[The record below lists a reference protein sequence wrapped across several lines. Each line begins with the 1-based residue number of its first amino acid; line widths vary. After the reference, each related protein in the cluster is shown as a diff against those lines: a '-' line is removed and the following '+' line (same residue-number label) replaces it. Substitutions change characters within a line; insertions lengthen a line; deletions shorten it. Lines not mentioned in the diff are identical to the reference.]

1 MSLLQPADSRNL
13 GLTILFSVLVL
24 LVSSVNAGC
33 GIWDAGCGKTARP
46 LHSAR
51 ISFDSVFDPIVDA
64 GIREGVYP
72 GAALVIGRHD
82 TVLFA
87 KGYGH
92 LTWALKSPAAS
103 MNDTFWD
110 LASLTKV
117 VATTPSLMLLVERAQ
132 VSLDTPVVR
141 YIPEFNG
148 PGTAAITVRHLL
160 THTSGLRGTLP
171 LRDAPDSAT
180 ALRMV
185 FTTTPV
191 VAPGSRMVYSDLNAI
206 LLGVIVQR
214 VSGQPL
220 DMFVTREVYGPLG
233 LDQQMLFRPP
243 KRLEPHIAPTGM
255 WHGHPVAGLVN
266 DPNAARLGGVAGHAG
281 LFATASALARF
292 AQFMLGEGSAPGS
305 PRVIKSETV
314 HQFTQ
319 VAVASRH
326 GASARTLGWEALPTG
341 EAVSSAGTLLG
352 PRSYGHTGWTGTSLW
367 IDPDR
372 DLFILLLTNRAFDPH
387 TRRSFTKLHE
397 IRGRVADAA
406 ARAADA
412 SH

>member
-1 MSLLQPADSRNL
+1 MSPGQRP
-13 GLTILFSVLVL
+13 G
-24 LVSSVNAGC
+24 VS
-33 GIWDAGCGKTARP
+33 T
-46 LHSAR
+46 LSAEH
-51 ISFDSVFDPIVDA
+51 IAFDSQTFDPLVMR
-64 GIREGVYP
+64 GIEEGVYP
-72 GAALVIGRHD
+72 GAALVVGRRD

-87 KGYGH
+87 RAYGH
-92 LTWALKSPAAS
+92 LTWRSKSPAVS
-103 MNDTFWD
+103 INDTFWD

-117 VATTPSLMLLVERAQ
+117 VATVPSLMLLVEHGT
-132 VSLDTPVVR
+132 VGLDTAVVR

-185 FTTTPV
+185 FATTPV

-206 LLGVIVQR
+206 LLGEIVQR

-220 DMFVTREVYGPLG
+220 DVFVTREVYTPLG
-233 LDQQMLFRPP
+233 LDQQMMFRPP
-243 KRLEPHIAPTGM
+243 KRLAPRIAPTGL
-255 WHGHPVAGLVN
+255 WHGHPVAGIVN

-281 LFATASALARF
+281 LFATARALGRY
-292 AQFMLGEGSAPGS
+292 AQFTLGEGSAPGG
-305 PRVIKSETV
+305 PRILKRETV
-314 HQFTQ
+314 HLFTQ
-319 VAVASRH
+319 VAVAARR
-326 GASARTLGWEALPTG
+326 GAGARTLGWEALPTG
-341 EAVSSAGTLLG
+341 EEVSSAGTLLG

-372 DLFILLLTNRAFDPH
+372 DLFILLLTNRAFDPRS
-387 TRRSFTKLHE
+387 RRSFTKLHE

>member
-1 MSLLQPADSRNL
+1 LVVIELLSLL
-13 GLTILFSVLVL
+13 VML
-24 LVSSVNAGC
+24 LSPPRVSHLAS
-33 GIWDAGCGKTARP
+33 
-46 LHSAR
+46 R
-51 ISFDSVFDPIVDA
+51 ISLDSVFDPIVDA

-87 KGYGH
+87 KAYGH
-92 LTWALKSPAAS
+92 LTWRSQSPAVS
-103 MNDTFWD
+103 VDDTFWD

-117 VATTPSLMLLVERAQ
+117 VATTPSLMLLVERGK
-132 VSLDTPVVR
+132 VGLDTPVVR

-160 THTSGLRGTLP
+160 THTSGLRGTLL

-206 LLGVIVQR
+206 LLGEIVQR

-220 DMFVTREVYGPLG
+220 DLFVTREVYVPLG
-233 LDQQMLFRPP
+233 LDQQMMFRPP
-243 KRLEPHIAPTGM
+243 KRLEPRIAPTGL
-255 WHGHPVAGLVN
+255 WHGHPVAGIVN

-281 LFATASALARF
+281 LFATAAALRRY
-292 AQFMLGEGSAPGS
+292 AQFMLLEGSAPPGG
-305 PRVIKSETV
+305 PRILKRETV
-314 HQFTQ
+314 RQFTQ
-319 VAVASRH
+319 VAVAARR
-326 GASARTLGWEALPTG
+326 GAGARTLGWEALPTG
-341 EAVSSAGTLLG
+341 EEVSSAGTLLG

-372 DLFILLLTNRAFDPH
+372 DLFILLLTNRAFDPR

-406 ARAADA
+406 TRAADA

>member
-1 MSLLQPADSRNL
+1 VIR
-13 GLTILFSVLVL
+13 
-24 LVSSVNAGC
+24 
-33 GIWDAGCGKTARP
+33 GIQ
-46 LHSAR
+46 
-51 ISFDSVFDPIVDA
+51 
-64 GIREGVYP
+64 EGVYP

-87 KGYGH
+87 KAYGH
-92 LTWALKSPAAS
+92 LTWSLKSPAAS

-220 DMFVTREVYGPLG
+220 DVFVTREVYVPLG

-243 KRLEPHIAPTGM
+243 KRLAPHIGNTTFMLTWCDGLSDVDLDTLLAFHRS
-255 WHGHPVAGLVN
+255 HGKLATVTAVRPPA
-266 DPNAARLGGVAGHAG
+266 PNALIC
-281 LFATASALARF
+281 AT
-292 AQFMLGEGSAPGS
+292 M
-305 PRVIKSETV
+305 V
-314 HQFTQ
+314 
-319 VAVASRH
+319 
-326 GASARTLGWEALPTG
+326 W
-341 EAVSSAGTLLG
+341 
-352 PRSYGHTGWTGTSLW
+352 
-367 IDPDR
+367 
-372 DLFILLLTNRAFDPH
+372 
-387 TRRSFTKLHE
+387 
-397 IRGRVADAA
+397 
-406 ARAADA
+406 
-412 SH
+412 